1 MLLRL
6 SPPLIDLWA
15 AVTMLEQEA
24 NGTSS
29 HRIASH
35 HIIEQCK
42 EQLALDRWLTPKS
55 LIHVRQNHSSDRP
68 VPVYAAAVD
77 ARMAG
82 RSAHGQGF
90 EFCLSKNFGH
100 SRNHRISRNFTKF
113 RPKFIFRLFLKI
125 FLKIFKLLFPEFLNF
140 GEGRNHRI
148 SRKFAKN
155 LPKFLT
161 LPMVTQPKSP

>member
-15 AVTMLEQEA
+15 AVAMFEQEA

-42 EQLALDRWLTPKS
+42 EQLALDIWLTPKS
-55 LIHVRQNHSSDRP
+55 LIHVRQNRSSDRP

-77 ARMAG
+77 ARMA
-82 RSAHGQGF
+82 RLLRPWSGF
-90 EFCLSKNFGH
+90 
-100 SRNHRISRNFTKF
+100 
-113 RPKFIFRLFLKI
+113 
-125 FLKIFKLLFPEFLNF
+125 
-140 GEGRNHRI
+140 
-148 SRKFAKN
+148 
-155 LPKFLT
+155 
-161 LPMVTQPKSP
+161 

>member
-55 LIHVRQNHSSDRP
+55 LIHVRQNRSSDRP
-68 VPVYAAAVD
+68 VSSTPPPSMRAWPTAPP
-77 ARMAG
+77 M
-82 RSAHGQGF
+82 GF
-90 EFCLSKNFGH
+90 
-100 SRNHRISRNFTKF
+100 
-113 RPKFIFRLFLKI
+113 
-125 FLKIFKLLFPEFLNF
+125 
-140 GEGRNHRI
+140 
-148 SRKFAKN
+148 
-155 LPKFLT
+155 
-161 LPMVTQPKSP
+161 